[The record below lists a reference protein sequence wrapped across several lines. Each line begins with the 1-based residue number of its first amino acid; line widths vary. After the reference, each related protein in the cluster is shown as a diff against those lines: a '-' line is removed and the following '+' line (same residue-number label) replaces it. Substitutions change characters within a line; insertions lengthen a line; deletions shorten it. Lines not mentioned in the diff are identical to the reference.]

1 MLSKIIKLSTS
12 IWINNNKEKVTV
24 LKFWITVSLN
34 VGFGREGQWDYES
47 WLRALVHAQS
57 HLPLPPNQDKKSV
70 VITALQG
77 GVQGGTGHHHPE
89 LVAQLSVVSGWLSG
103 VLLSTFNFSTK
114 QIQALGGSTI
124 CSLGQ
129 QLMGRKTDFPAQA
142 GPPPPPYHFALDM
155 YIIKPGLPFT
165 LWWQQEYYQ
174 QERCL
179 VSTLFKYKSHWET
192 ISYCQLRLNQTVF
205 CTVFWTPYWDQ

>member
-1 MLSKIIKLSTS
+1 MLSKTTKLSTS

-70 VITALQG
+70 VVTALQG
-77 GVQGGTGHHHPE
+77 GVQGGTGHPHPE

-103 VLLSTFNFSTK
+103 VLLSTPNFGTK
-114 QIQALGGSTI
+114 QIQALGGQPSAVWGSSSWEGKLTSLPKLDLPLHLIILLWACILSSLACPSLYDGNKNTI
-124 CSLGQ
+124 NKRDVWLAHYLS
-129 QLMGRKTDFPAQA
+129 
-142 GPPPPPYHFALDM
+142 
-155 YIIKPGLPFT
+155 IKATEKLSAT
-165 LWWQQEYYQ
+165 AN
-174 QERCL
+174 
-179 VSTLFKYKSHWET
+179 S
-192 ISYCQLRLNQTVF
+192 
-205 CTVFWTPYWDQ
+205 D